1 MAVMILGLVLFLGVH
16 SVRLVSEEW
25 RERMIN
31 QLGEGPW
38 KGLYTLVSLA
48 GFVLFIW
55 GYGLAR
61 QNMVWL
67 WVPPVA
73 MAHLAALLMLFSFIL
88 VVAAYVPGTHI
99 KARLGHPMVL
109 GVKVWAL
116 AHLLSNGTLADVVLF
131 GSFLVWSV
139 VMYAKA
145 RRRDRANGVTYK
157 AISAQ
162 RDAIAV
168 VIGVVAWG
176 VFALF
181 LHGWII
187 GVKPFGGI

>member
-1 MAVMILGLVLFLGVH
+1 MAVMILGLILFLGIH
-16 SVRLVSEEW
+16 SVRLVSDSARDHW
-25 RERMIN
+25 MNR
-31 QLGEGPW
+31 LGEGPW
-38 KGLYTLVSLA
+38 KGLYTVISLV
-48 GFVLFIW
+48 GFVLIIW

-73 MAHLAALLMLFSFIL
+73 LAHIAALLMLFSFIFL
-88 VVAAYVPGTHI
+88 VAAFVPGTHI

-116 AHLLSNGTLADVVLF
+116 AHVLSNGTLADVILF

-139 VMYAKA
+139 AIYAKA

-168 VIGVVAWG
+168 VIGLVAWG

-181 LHGWII
+181 LHGWLI
-187 GVKPFGGI
+187 GVKPFG